1 MLFRSINSRKLLQKA
16 IEKGVVFVPGD
27 SFYPNGGGENT
38 MRLNFSYP
46 SPEEIREGVRRIAEA
61 IKEYEAG

>member
-1 MLFRSINSRKLLQKA
+1 
-16 IEKGVVFVPGD
+16 VFVPGD